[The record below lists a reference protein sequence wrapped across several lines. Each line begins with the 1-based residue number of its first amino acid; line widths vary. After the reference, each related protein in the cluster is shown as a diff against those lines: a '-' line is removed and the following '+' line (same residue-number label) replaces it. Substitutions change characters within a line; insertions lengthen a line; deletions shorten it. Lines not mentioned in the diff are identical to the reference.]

1 MVSLLPEVGVLV
13 SLVLSEVEM
22 LVRLVIPE
30 VGVLVKL
37 ALLEVEMGHS
47 TKVVYYI
54 SYKLCSCLPSL
65 HHSG

>member
-1 MVSLLPEVGVLV
+1 MLLEVRMLV
-13 SLVLSEVEM
+13 SLVLLEVEM
-22 LVRLVIPE
+22 LVRLVLPE

-37 ALLEVEMGHS
+37 VPLEVEMGHS
-47 TKVVYYI
+47 AKVVYYI